1 LANEKI
7 LIVEDQRAVA
17 GALKL
22 RLRGLGYDVSGI
34 ARDGFEALEQVTA
47 LTPDLILM
55 DVRLGEGM
63 DGIEA
68 AHRLREH
75 HPDLPLI
82 YISAHVDAQLLE
94 RARATRP
101 AGFINKPFTT
111 KDLLTAIDLAL
122 NRAAPM
128 ISPENAGAAPQDE
141 REQEGVITADNE
153 GRVGFA
159 NMAAE
164 YLTGIPRK
172 QWVGRP
178 LADVLATLHELPM
191 EAAADA
197 VMRVMNTGQEEA
209 LVRARGGRSGAHE
222 ACTDT
227 LTPLRDARGQTYGL
241 ALRLMAA
248 RPRRAPERS
257 GLDRALL
264 KALDAAPYG
273 VLVLDADRRLRH
285 GNRSARDMLTR
296 HRGLELR
303 NEILGL
309 TDKAQ
314 DQHFRE
320 LVDLA
325 LERSRVGED
334 KASGVLLVRSATVS
348 GNLELMIAPV
358 PSPAEGD
365 QTAMVL
371 VYAFDSGAQR
381 QISFDV
387 LTSLYGLTHTEAK
400 LVQFMTN
407 GMTLDDAADELQI
420 SVNTARTHLKHIF
433 HKTGINRQTELI
445 HRIESGP
452 APLLVQIEAPE
463 PGGKR

>member
-1 LANEKI
+1 MANEKI

-34 ARDGFEALEQVTA
+34 ARDGFEALEQVVE
-47 LTPDLILM
+47 LKPDLVLM

-63 DGIEA
+63 DGIDA
-68 AHRLREH
+68 AHRIREH

-82 YISAHVDAQLLE
+82 YVSAHVDAQLLE

-122 NRAAPM
+122 NHARPM
-128 ISPENAGAAPQDE
+128 GSPEEPGSAARDE
-141 REQEGVITADNE
+141 RDQEGVITADNE

-159 NMAAE
+159 NAAAE
-164 YLTGIPRK
+164 YLAGIPRK

-178 LADVLATLHELPM
+178 LADVLASLHELSM

-197 VMRVMNTGQEEA
+197 VMRVINTGQEEA
-209 LVRARGGRSGAHE
+209 LVRTRGGRSGTPE
-222 ACTDT
+222 SCTDT

-241 ALRLMAA
+241 ALRLAVSRA
-248 RPRRAPERS
+248 RRTPERS

-264 KALDAAPYG
+264 KALDAVPHG
-273 VLVLDADRRLRH
+273 VLVLDADRRLQY
-285 GNRSARDMLTR
+285 GNRSARDTLTR
-296 HRGLELR
+296 QRGLELR
-303 NEILGL
+303 NEILAL

-314 DQHFRE
+314 DQRFRE

-325 LERSRVGED
+325 LQRARDGED
-334 KASGVLLVRSATVS
+334 KASGVMLVRSSSAS
-348 GNLELMIAPV
+348 ANLELMVAPV
-358 PSPAEGD
+358 PAPEEGEQPAL
-365 QTAMVL
+365 VL
-371 VYAFDSGAQR
+371 IYVFDSGAQR

-452 APLLVQIEAPE
+452 APLLVHLEPPE
-463 PGGKR
+463 PTGKR